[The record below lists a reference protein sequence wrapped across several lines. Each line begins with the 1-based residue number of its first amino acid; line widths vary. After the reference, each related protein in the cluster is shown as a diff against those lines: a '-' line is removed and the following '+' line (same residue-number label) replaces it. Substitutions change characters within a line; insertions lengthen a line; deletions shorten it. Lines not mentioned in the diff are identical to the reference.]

1 MAEEY
6 EAVGPVIAGISYP
19 KVGSVQILVLSK
31 YKYYDHSIIEES
43 AQEVMSGA
51 PPIVEVEQQDVAEVC
66 KLFNA

>member
-1 MAEEY
+1 M
-6 EAVGPVIAGISYP
+6 
-19 KVGSVQILVLSK
+19 QILVLSK